1 MSSHSQVRTYR
12 AAEHPNPLELIAQGF
27 REIWSRRRLTR
38 YLVQADLHRHGADTV
53 LGNIWWVLDPLLQM
67 LVYVILV
74 SVIFQRATEDYA
86 LFVFAAILPWKWFSA
101 SVNDSITAVT
111 TRERIIKQ
119 VSFPK
124 IVLPVAATSSGIVSF
139 AFGMIPLLGLTVLF
153 YSDRLSLFF
162 LLIPVVAV
170 VQLVFTLGI
179 AIFVSAVNV
188 FFRDIGNVARHGM
201 RIWFYL
207 SPGLYGLD
215 ALTGNPTLQSLMRL
229 NPWATLFESYRDLI
243 YYGTFPQWGPLAI
256 LLVLSIVFLG
266 IAMIFFKRVEPAFA
280 KVL

>member
-1 MSSHSQVRTYR
+1 MSSSAQVRTFR
-12 AAEHPNPLELIAQGF
+12 AAEHPSPFELIAEGV

-67 LVYVILV
+67 VVYVILV
-74 SVIFQRATEDYA
+74 SVIFNRGGPDYP
-86 LFVFAAILPWKWFSA
+86 LFIFSAILPWKWFSA
-101 SVNDSITAVT
+101 SVNDSITSVT
-111 TRERIIKQ
+111 SRDRIIKQ
-119 VSFPK
+119 VNFPK

-139 AFGMIPLLGLTVLF
+139 AFGLIPLLGLMLLF
-153 YSDRLSLFF
+153 YPDRITAYL

-170 VQLVFTLGI
+170 VQLVFTLAI
-179 AIFVSAVNV
+179 AVLVSAVNV
-188 FFRDIGNVARHGM
+188 FFRDVGNVARHIL

-207 SPGLYGLD
+207 SPSLYGLD
-215 ALTGNPTLQSLMRL
+215 ALTGNPTLQNLMRL

-243 YYGTFPQWGPLAI
+243 YNGTAPLWGQLVI
-256 LLVLSIVFLG
+256 LLAVSIVGLG
-266 IAMIFFKRVEPAFA
+266 LAMVFFKRVEPSFA

>member
-1 MSSHSQVRTYR
+1 MSSHEQVHTYR
-12 AAEHPNPLELIAQGF
+12 AAEHPNPFQLIGQGF

-38 YLVQADLHRHGADTV
+38 YLVQADLHHHGADTV
-53 LGNIWWVLDPLLQM
+53 LGNVWWVLDPLLQM
-67 LVYVILV
+67 MVYVILV

-101 SVNDSITAVT
+101 SVNDSITSVT
-111 TRERIIKQ
+111 SRERIIKQ

-139 AFGMIPLLGLTVLF
+139 AFGMIPLLGLMLLF
-153 YSDRLSLFF
+153 YADRISLFL

-170 VQLVFTLGI
+170 VQLAFTLGI

-188 FFRDIGNVARHGM
+188 FFRDIGNVARHGL

-256 LLVLSIVFLG
+256 LLVVSIVFLG

>member
-67 LVYVILV
+67 IVYVILV

-101 SVNDSITAVT
+101 SVNDSITSVT
-111 TRERIIKQ
+111 SRERIIKQ

-139 AFGMIPLLGLTVLF
+139 AFGMIPLLGLMLLF
-153 YSDRLSLFF
+153 YADRISLFL

-170 VQLVFTLGI
+170 VQLAFTLGI
-179 AIFVSAVNV
+179 AIFVSSVNV
-188 FFRDIGNVARHGM
+188 FFRDIGNVARHGL

-256 LLVLSIVFLG
+256 LLVVSIVFLG